1 LGSTGYGLDD
11 FGREKL
17 EKVYA
22 YCFGAEASLVRP
34 NISSGTHVAYLV
46 ASSLDLAKKKV
57 AFSPSEPYDSVFE
70 ILSTCC
76 GSGLFGIQAMNQ
88 LMLMSCG
95 YKGLEATDGTKG

>member
-17 EKVYA
+17 EKAYA

-46 ASSLDLAKKKV
+46 AMSLDLAKRRLLFPLV
-57 AFSPSEPYDSVFE
+57 SLMIVFLE

-76 GSGLFGIQAMNQ
+76 GSGLFGI
-88 LMLMSCG
+88 
-95 YKGLEATDGTKG
+95 